1 MLRVGLTGGI
11 GCGKST
17 VAEMFAALDIPVI
30 DTDVIAHQLTGTGGV
45 ALPAIEATF
54 GAEALLADG
63 TLDRAVMRHRIF
75 TDAIAREKLQ
85 AILHTLILQA
95 VQQRLHT
102 ISNAPYVLV
111 VVPLL
116 IEAKSY
122 QQLIDRILVV
132 DCTEAQQIDRVVLR
146 TGMSAGEINAI
157 IATQCSRSTRL
168 ANAEDV
174 ILNTGNVSELHEQI
188 GRLHEKYLGLAGK
201 AL

>member
-30 DTDVIAHQLTGTGGV
+30 DTDVIAHQLTGTGGA

-54 GAEALLADG
+54 GAEALLADR
-63 TLDRAVMRHRIF
+63 TLDRAAMRHRIF

-85 AILHTLILQA
+85 AILHPLILQW
-95 VQQRLHT
+95 VQQQLHT

-116 IEAKSY
+116 IEAKNY

-132 DCTEAQQIDRVVLR
+132 DCTEAQQIDRIALR
-146 TGMSAGEINAI
+146 TGMSGSEIKAI

-168 ANAEDV
+168 AHADDV
-174 ILNTGNVSELHEQI
+174 ILNTGNVSELHEQTVC
-188 GRLHEKYLGLAGK
+188 LHDKYLGLAGK
-201 AL
+201 GL

>member
-30 DTDVIAHQLTGTGGV
+30 DTDVIAHQLTGTGGA

-54 GAEALLADG
+54 GAEALLADR
-63 TLDRAVMRHRIF
+63 TLDRAAMRHRIF

-85 AILHTLILQA
+85 AILHPLILQW
-95 VQQRLHT
+95 VQQQLHT
-102 ISNAPYVLV
+102 ISNAPYALV

-116 IEAKSY
+116 IEAKNY

-132 DCTEAQQIDRVVLR
+132 DCTEAQQIDRVALR
-146 TGMSAGEINAI
+146 TGMSGSEINAI

-168 ANAEDV
+168 AHADDV
-174 ILNTGNVSELHEQI
+174 ILKTGNVSELHEQTVC
-188 GRLHEKYLGLAGK
+188 LHDKYLCLAGK

>member
-30 DTDVIAHQLTGTGGV
+30 DTDVIAHQFTGTGGV
-45 ALPAIEATF
+45 ALPAIEAAF

-63 TLDRAVMRHRIF
+63 TLDRAAMRYRIF

-85 AILHTLILQA
+85 AILHPLILQA
-95 VQQRLHT
+95 VQQQLHT

-132 DCTEAQQIDRVVLR
+132 DCTEAQQIDRVAVR
-146 TGMSAGEINAI
+146 TGMSAGEISAI

-174 ILNTGNVSELHEQI
+174 ILNTGNVSKLHEQI
-188 GRLHEKYLGLAGK
+188 VRLHDKYLGLAGK